1 MPTSPKATTMP
12 GGAPLSRPRSTR
24 PCKYGP
30 RDAQGLCPKKP
41 RATTT
46 KRSASSSK
54 PPCKYGPR
62 GADGYC
68 PKKPKAAAKAPTVK
82 QLTSVSGASRQAGE
96 VLRSKKAT
104 TSQKKEAVKVL
115 GAAVAGEATKKVGE
129 SIAREAKKAV
139 RQNKAPITKAAKKV
153 AGSAAVAAGARA
165 GLVGAAIAGTLAA
178 GGAALSAN
186 RRREAAAFAKAQL
199 ARTKSKL
206 PKGALSAAQEK
217 TLYDQ
222 YYQFALSK
230 PVTNPYSGK

>member
-12 GGAPLSRPRSTR
+12 GGAPLRSSSKR

-30 RDAQGLCPKKP
+30 RVDGLCPKKP
-41 RATTT
+41 KAT
-46 KRSASSSK
+46 KAAKPASSRSK

-129 SIAREAKKAV
+129 SVAREAKKAV
-139 RQNKAPITKAAKKV
+139 RQNKGAIKKAAKTV
-153 AGSAAVAAGARA
+153 AGSGALAAGARA
-165 GLVGAAIAGTLAA
+165 GVVGAAIAGTLAA

>member
-1 MPTSPKATTMP
+1 MP
-12 GGAPLSRPRSTR
+12 GGAPLSRPSSKR

-30 RDAQGLCPKKP
+30 RDLKGLCPKKP
-41 RATTT
+41 KSSATKSSGSST
-46 KRSASSSK
+46 KR
-54 PPCKYGPR
+54 PCKYGPR
-62 GADGYC
+62 GADGLC
-68 PKKPKAAAKAPTVK
+68 PKKPKAPPRTPAVK
-82 QLTSVSGASRQAGE
+82 QLKSVDGAARQAGE

-104 TSQKKEAVKVL
+104 KSQKQEAVKVL
-115 GAAVAGEATKKVGE
+115 GTAVAGEATKKVGE

>member
-12 GGAPLSRPRSTR
+12 GGAPLASASSKKR
-24 PCKYGP
+24 PCKYGA
-30 RDAQGLCPKKP
+30 RVNGLCPKKP
-41 RATTT
+41 KAT
-46 KRSASSSK
+46 RSSGSSRSK

-68 PKKPKAAAKAPTVK
+68 PKKPKAAAKGPTVK
-82 QLTSVSGASRQAGE
+82 QLSSVSGASRQAGE

-104 TSQKKEAVKVL
+104 SSQKKEAVKVL

-129 SIAREAKKAV
+129 SLAREAKKAV
-139 RQNKAPITKAAKKV
+139 RQNRAPIAKAAKKV
-153 AGSAAVAAGARA
+153 AGSAALAAGARA
-165 GLVGAAIAGTLAA
+165 GLVGAAVAGTLVA

-186 RRREAAAFAKAQL
+186 RRREAAAYAKAQL

-230 PVTNPYSGK
+230 PVTNPYTGK